1 MAIPVSELQKLNPS
15 SRIELFVLELVE
27 GLHYATGNPSG
38 VPTSYR
44 FHAGSNMNSNAEII
58 WQGNTYN
65 AIPFEASGFSYPQ
78 GQLPRPRLIISNGL
92 GYMSTIL
99 LTVNQTTFGNDLT
112 GAVVTRIRTMVKFLD
127 AVNFSQGVNPFGT
140 PDPTAEFPQ
149 DIYTIDR
156 KKTENREVVEFEL
169 AAIFDMAGV
178 RAPKRVCTKQDF
190 PSVGAFTV

>member
-1 MAIPVSELQKLNPS
+1 MSTAPVVSDLQSANPS
-15 SRIELFVLELVE
+15 SIIELFTIATSTA
-27 GLHYATGNPSG
+27 LHGSNTI
-38 VPTSYR
+38 YR
-44 FHAGSNMNSNAEII
+44 IHAGINANSTAGNSRDII

-149 DIYTIDR
+149 EIYTIDR